1 MKRAK
6 GTYARVPRCN
16 PVIKFFPLPRPR
28 ILFSNSSISSI
39 YLNVLLAL
47 WIRSG
52 NLDYF
57 RNRIKDSSVF
67 SLEISFVVFLFR
79 LVFEREKKKRKSEEI
94 AIARFSSTTIL
105 NVNNANKMGLKWERN
120 LLVGGSVNWRRMQV
134 F

>member
-1 MKRAK
+1 MLCGLDRE
-6 GTYARVPRCN
+6 TWIIFERVFIH
-16 PVIKFFPLPRPR
+16 VKI
-28 ILFSNSSISSI
+28 
-39 YLNVLLAL
+39 
-47 WIRSG
+47 G
-52 NLDYF
+52 
-57 RNRIKDSSVF
+57 IKDSSVF
-67 SLEISFVVFLFR
+67 SLEISFVVLLFR